1 MNPRLLALV
10 EYALQAI
17 IVIIVIDLLMTPAH
31 TRAATGWHTLMTT
44 AGHVA
49 RTAGRVSMWAELN
62 YRRTVAP

>member
-1 MNPRLLALV
+1 VNPRLLALV
-10 EYALQAI
+10 EYGLQAI
-17 IVIIVIDLLMTPAH
+17 IVLIVLDLLTTPA
-31 TRAATGWHTLMTT
+31 TARRAAGWHALMTT